1 VANVN
6 TIETFKI
13 LAQVD
18 TTASGAN
25 TLIDAYTVPAGTST
39 ILSSVIVTNRTTTD
53 QRFRVS
59 LAVAGAADDVKQ
71 YLYFDVLIFERDTF
85 IATIG
90 VTLATTDK
98 VRVRAD
104 AVGITFNVVGV
115 ELT

>member
-1 VANVN
+1 MASV
-6 TIETFKI
+6 ETYKI

-18 TTASGAN
+18 TTASGSA
-25 TLIDAYTVPAGTST
+25 TLIDAYTVPAGTAT
-39 ILSSVIVTNRTTTD
+39 VVSSVIVTNRTTVD

-59 LAVAGAADDVKQ
+59 IAVAGAADDVKQ
-71 YLYFDVLIFERDTF
+71 YLYFDVIIFERDTF

-90 VTLATTDK
+90 VTLAATDK